1 MPSNSTLR
9 AETCTNKLGDKTRAK
24 SPVIHSS
31 WSLLFSTCRARL
43 RCTYYT
49 LFFRTSSSHLW
60 DQLAEVSFLQRTFE
74 GHPWNKSCCW
84 STSANATRM
93 MGSASATE
101 MAFEIAFKR
110 ARRRT
115 SNCFPFCRKRLN
127 QKGHQRKAHLLISPG
142 KGSYEMPLSSN
153 RLQKIVRKWNKE
165 NLGNMEDIHK
175 LGLVQNCFYIV
186 PNGITT
192 ARDHSDGGVLQNF
205 NFIFQ
210 RTGRCMLSHKG
221 QIDADRHIQWLTSFT
236 SFLHSWLVI
245 FS

>member
-1 MPSNSTLR
+1 
-9 AETCTNKLGDKTRAK
+9 
-24 SPVIHSS
+24 
-31 WSLLFSTCRARL
+31 
-43 RCTYYT
+43 
-49 LFFRTSSSHLW
+49 
-60 DQLAEVSFLQRTFE
+60 
-74 GHPWNKSCCW
+74 
-84 STSANATRM
+84 

-115 SNCFPFCRKRLN
+115 SNYFPFCRERLN

-153 RLQKIVRKWNKE
+153 RLQKIERKWNKE
-165 NLGNMEDIHK
+165 NLGNMEDDIHK

-210 RTGRCMLSHKG
+210 RTGLYAFAQRANRCRSTHPVTHFIHFFFALL
-221 QIDADRHIQWLTSFT
+221 ARHLQLDMARSLINSAKISAEQAPLWPRLRISD
-236 SFLHSWLVI
+236 SIIKPW
-245 FS
+245 